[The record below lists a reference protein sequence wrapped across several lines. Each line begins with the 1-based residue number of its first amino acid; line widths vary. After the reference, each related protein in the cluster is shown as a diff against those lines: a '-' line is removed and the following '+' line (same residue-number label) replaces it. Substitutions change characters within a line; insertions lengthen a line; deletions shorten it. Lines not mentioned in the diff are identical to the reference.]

1 MELVEQKSSVKGPI
15 DRFTGDAW
23 VDMIV
28 GGGVPSRLR
37 AGVVRFSP
45 GARTAW
51 HRHAAGQTLYVTDG
65 IGLAKSRGGD
75 VVVMHP
81 GDTVHTPADEWH
93 WHGATPDRF
102 MTHLSMAEGS
112 DDPAMDDVE
121 WGEAV
126 TDDTYQLAVGS
137 LSNEGDTR

>member
-1 MELVEQKSSVKGPI
+1 MELLEQKSSVKGPA
-15 DRFTGDAW
+15 DRFTGDVW
-23 VDMIV
+23 VDMLV
-28 GGGVPSRLR
+28 DDELPSRLR
-37 AGVVRFSP
+37 EGVVRFSP

-51 HRHAAGQTLYVTDG
+51 HRHTSGQTLHVNDG
-65 IGLAKSRGGD
+65 IGLAQTREGD

-93 WHGATPDRF
+93 WHGVTPERF
-102 MTHLSMAEGS
+102 MTHLSMADGS

-126 TDDTYQLAVGS
+126 TNDAYQLVAGS
-137 LSNEGDTR
+137 VSNGGDAQ

>member
-1 MELVEQKSSVKGPI
+1 MELLEQKSSVKGPAH
-15 DRFTGDAW
+15 RFTGDVW

-28 GGGVPSRLR
+28 DGELPSRLR

-51 HRHAAGQTLYVTDG
+51 HRHPSGQTLHVNDG
-65 IGLAKSRGGD
+65 IGLVQTRGGE
-75 VVVMHP
+75 VVVMRP
-81 GDTVHTPADEWH
+81 GDTVHTLADEWH

-102 MTHLSMAEGS
+102 MTHLSMPDGS
-112 DDPAMDDVE
+112 DDPAIADVE

-126 TDDTYQLAVGS
+126 TDDAYRLVVGS
-137 LSNEGDTR
+137 FSNGGGAR

>member
-1 MELVEQKSSVKGPI
+1 MELLKQKSSVKGAA
-15 DRFTGDAW
+15 DRFTGDVW
-23 VDMIV
+23 VDVIV
-28 GGGVPSRLR
+28 DVGVPSRLR

-51 HRHAAGQTLYVTDG
+51 HRHTSGQTLHVTDG
-65 IGLAKSRGGD
+65 IGLAQTRGGD

-102 MTHLSMAEGS
+102 MTHLSLADSS

-126 TDDTYQLAVGS
+126 IDDAYQLVAGS
-137 LSNEGDTR
+137 VLNGGDAQ